1 VDGVTMAAGMRRSDL
16 AAVDGRFAAEVG
28 DQPDHDGGR
37 PLEQTAVGDR
47 VVSAAPD
54 PAVAYREPARISE
67 RTTALMLATAVDA
80 GDVGE
85 VRRRVHEVQHRTGR
99 DAADPWRLAAE
110 LCELMIT
117 RRASQ
122 PEATAAAAAETA
134 DIS

>member
-1 VDGVTMAAGMRRSDL
+1 MRAGEIRGDVADRMPGEIRY
-16 AAVDGRFAAEVG
+16 GEAEKV
-28 DQPDHDGGR
+28 R

-47 VVSAAPD
+47 IVSAAPD

-122 PEATAAAAAETA
+122 PEATAAAAETA